1 MRPGSGIKP
10 PSGPVDYCF
19 SPGISPAAGSL
30 VFSGGLPVASYFTAC
45 YRYALSRGW
54 KRLAFLVTTDAG
66 GQLDEDLAQKEL
78 LKPEFSNSGITIV
91 ANERYNI
98 NDISVAAQLA
108 RIKAAAEGMAG

>member
-1 MRPGSGIKP
+1 
-10 PSGPVDYCF
+10 
-19 SPGISPAAGSL
+19 
-30 VFSGGLPVASYFTAC
+30 VASYFTTC

-78 LKPEFSNSGITIV
+78 LKPEFSSSGLTIV

-98 NDISVAAQLA
+98 ADISVAAQLS
-108 RIKAAAEGMAG
+108 RIKAANPQTLARAGCRRAVRYAPARVHDAGMDVPFRNTERDAHPVP